1 MEKKMN
7 KQIEKKQKQEQT
19 RTNKNENG
27 SIFDLVVLDF
37 RVERPSPIKFNQ
49 EMIEAGTGLIDSNFH
64 DQFKF
69 SVSLN
74 MGGSLT
80 LRENEEGNETESEV
94 KSVHF
99 IPFYYFISYKLA
111 RAVVDG
117 VYPDHSGFQNW
128 SDEEKS
134 DIVAM
139 SQGAPKSGICRTR
152 GNFDISGYENWL
164 DDREKKKRLRS
175 RVSIVGYSL
184 EKERKGLIIF
194 RFGGS
199 AIKNVIDYVG
209 FRQSEQVAFWYYPC
223 KVSARSEKNEDR
235 TYFVPTFTPIKD
247 RPVITKDEQALI
259 FHENIVS
266 PLIEVYKRY
275 AKGYEEFVPSTEKVT
290 DGYVVEEE
298 QDSGSLNIPN
308 MNEDDIPF

>member
-1 MEKKMN
+1 MN
-7 KQIEKKQKQEQT
+7 KQIEKKQEKT
-19 RTNKNENG
+19 KVKKNENG

-37 RVERPSPIKFNQ
+37 RVERSTEVKFTQ
-49 EMIEAGTGLIDSNFH
+49 EMIETGTGLIDSNFH

-80 LRENEEGNETESEV
+80 IRENEEGSEKEMEV

-117 VYPDHSGFQNW
+117 KYNDHSGFQNW

-139 SQGAPKSGICRTR
+139 SQGAQKSGIYRTR
-152 GNFDISGYENWL
+152 GNFDVVGYGDWL
-164 DDREKKKRLRS
+164 NDREKKKRLRS
-175 RVSIVGYSL
+175 RVSVIGYSL
-184 EKERKGLIIF
+184 EKERKGLIIL

-209 FRQSEQVAFWYYPC
+209 FRQSEQVPFWFYPC
-223 KVSARSEKNEDR
+223 KVSVKSEKNEDR
-235 TYFVPTFTPIKD
+235 TYYVPTFTPIKD
-247 RPVITKDEQALI
+247 RPVITKNEEASI
-259 FHENIVS
+259 FHKNIVL
-266 PLIEVYKRY
+266 PLVETYKRY
-275 AKGYEEFVPSTEKVT
+275 AMGYEEFVPSQEKVT
-290 DGYVVEEE
+290 DGQVIEEK
-298 QDSGSLNIPN
+298 QDSDVSDATYL
-308 MNEDDIPF
+308 DDDGIPF

>member
-1 MEKKMN
+1 MN

-27 SIFDLVVLDF
+27 SIFDLVVSDF
-37 RVERPSPIKFNQ
+37 EVERPTKIKFTQ

-69 SVSLN
+69 SASLN

-80 LRENEEGNETESEV
+80 IRENEEGSEKEMEV

-139 SQGAPKSGICRTR
+139 SQGAPKSGLYRTR
-152 GNFDISGYENWL
+152 GNFDIAGYGDWL
-164 DDREKKKRLRS
+164 NDREKKKRLRS

-184 EKERKGLIIF
+184 EKERKGLMIL

-209 FRQSEQVAFWYYPC
+209 FRQSEQVPFWFYPC
-223 KVSARSEKNEDR
+223 KVNVKSEKNEDR
-235 TYFVPTFTPIKD
+235 TYYVPTFTPIKD
-247 RPVITKDEQALI
+247 RPVVTKDEQTSV
-259 FHENIVS
+259 FHNNIIM
-266 PLIEVYKRY
+266 PLTETYKRY
-275 AKGYEEFVPSTEKVT
+275 AKGYEEFVPSQEKTT
-290 DGYVVEEE
+290 DGQVIEEK
-298 QDSGSLNIPN
+298 QVSDSPN
-308 MNEDDIPF
+308 TMHLDDDGIPF